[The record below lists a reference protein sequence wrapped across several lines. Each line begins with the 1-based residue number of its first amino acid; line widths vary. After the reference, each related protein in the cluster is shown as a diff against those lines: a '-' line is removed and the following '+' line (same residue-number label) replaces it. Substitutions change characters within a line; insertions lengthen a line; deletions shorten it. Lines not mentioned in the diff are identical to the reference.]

1 MVGHGYLRQDP
12 AVACRDF
19 DTSQVPGH
27 IWTGAGV
34 QDGSPHASEFG
45 LFTELD
51 DETFQGGSSAYS
63 APTCSVGVNKVILGD
78 IICLLYTSR
87 R

>member
-1 MVGHGYLRQDP
+1 VQ
-12 AVACRDF
+12 
-19 DTSQVPGH
+19 
-27 IWTGAGV
+27 GV

-78 IICLLYTSR
+78 IIVCALVMGSQNRLNIINTQFMRGLHGESTYVLRLSS
-87 R
+87 